1 MRLVAGV
8 RCGEMRLSH
17 PALIA
22 LAAERARG
30 VDDSGIHAG
39 ALIDLALQS
48 DDWQG
53 YTAIIDRLRQAAA
66 LGEAGAATSL
76 ATAHVVRGSTV
87 DDPTDVL
94 RALDLVLRSTDATPD
109 DPVVRFNTAVLLER
123 MHLTAEALGAWNDY
137 LSIDSESDWA
147 DEARARIRQLDAA
160 RGTGPTNASTARP
173 LPFDAQ
179 RSREFAIDQLLPE
192 WARSH
197 LAGETGP
204 AATALD
210 SARAI
215 GETLNRTNGDHVV
228 ADAVAAV
235 DRAVQE
241 RRATNVAAGLAAW
254 GVGRTHYESARYDDA
269 AQPLAEASGILR
281 SEPIALRGWPQLYLA
296 GVHIIA
302 RQLGEAG
309 LSYDRVRLNASRDTH
324 PSLWARAAWGAGLV
338 SLLQQDLPLAIA
350 RYDSAAA
357 VFDRIGERENIGGV
371 QFLLMETYAGLGQ
384 RRESLEHAVQ
394 ALDILEDR
402 PGSQMRHNTLAS
414 LGLELRAA
422 GFAHAAVAVLSE
434 GADAAERS
442 GQPKN
447 LVEALSRLAVAEMDV
462 DRMALARTHVDR
474 ALDEYARVSDRFMTV
489 WSEAELARA
498 HARLL
503 RDEDPASARLALTT
517 AVDFYRITNNP
528 VLLFPALAER
538 AALSMANGNT
548 AAALTDLEEAVSD
561 LGRRTSM
568 ASADPATVAT
578 LLESASPV
586 FDGLI
591 AIGAQQGDTEA
602 AYHYAETARAVALAA
617 SSTVSPDV
625 ARDLLRAR
633 DGSALLRTR
642 RALEPGQMLVHSAVL
657 TDRMYFWYVTA
668 DTMIL
673 RTVEVNETEVLDA
686 IQRFTVLLESSAT
699 ANADSIGRR
708 LHDMVLG
715 SITSETRVDELI
727 IVPDK
732 ALQRIP
738 FAALRSPV
746 TDNYLVEE
754 MAVVVAPSAAFALR
768 DNEQTAPPPF
778 ERVLLIADPDFD
790 DERFPELPRLRSA
803 SQEIER
809 VAEQYADEVKL
820 EGADATIAAFR
831 DAARSA
837 DLVHFAGHGL
847 YRPDRPELS
856 HLVFASTGDSDGA
869 LFARDIRRL
878 DLLNAPLIVLSAC
891 ETALPELTRTGGYG
905 ALARAFLVAGAP
917 AVVGS
922 MWLVDDEDTAHF
934 MESFHRQLAAGLTPA
949 AALQAAQVEAI
960 RAGDRSPVW
969 AAFRYEGIAGA

>member
-1 MRLVAGV
+1 
-8 RCGEMRLSH
+8 MRLSH

-39 ALIDLALQS
+39 ALIDLALQA
-48 DDWQG
+48 DDWQS

-123 MHLTAEALGAWNDY
+123 MHLTDEALGAWNDY
-137 LSIDSESDWA
+137 LSLDSESDWA
-147 DEARARIRQLDAA
+147 DEARARIRQLDTA
-160 RGTGPTNASTARP
+160 RGTAPTNASNARP

-192 WARSH
+192 WAVSH
-197 LAGETGP
+197 LAGETGR
-204 AATALD
+204 AASALD

-215 GETLNRTNGDHVV
+215 GETLTRTNGDRVV

-241 RRATNVAAGLAAW
+241 GRATNVAAGLAAW
-254 GVGRTHYESARYDDA
+254 GAGRTHYESARYNDA

-302 RQLGEAG
+302 RQLAEAG

-350 RYDSAAA
+350 RYDSAAV

-384 RRESLEHAVQ
+384 RRESLEHAVR

-422 GFAHAAVAVLSE
+422 GFAHAAVAILSE

-498 HARLL
+498 HARIL
-503 RDEDPASARLALTT
+503 RDEDPPSARLALTT
-517 AVDFYRITNNP
+517 AVDFYRTTNNP

-538 AALSMANGNT
+538 AALSMATGNT

-591 AIGAQQGDTEA
+591 AIRAQQGDTEA

-617 SSTVSPDV
+617 SSTVPPDV
-625 ARDLLRAR
+625 ARDLLGAR

-642 RALEPGQMLVHSAVL
+642 RALEPGQMLLHSAVL

-668 DTMIL
+668 DAMIM
-673 RTVEVNETEVLDA
+673 RTVDVPETELLDA
-686 IQRFTVLLESSAT
+686 IQRFTVLLESNLT

-708 LHDMVLG
+708 LHDMILG

-768 DNEQTAPPPF
+768 DSEKTAPPPF

-803 SQEIER
+803 RQEIER
-809 VAEQYADEVKL
+809 VAEQYAGEVKL

-856 HLVFASTGDSDGA
+856 HLVFASTGDSEGA

-969 AAFRYEGIAGA
+969 AAFRYEGIAGE